1 MTRMTLL
8 ASNIAWTPA
17 QDAEAA
23 ALLRAHG
30 FAGIEVALTRDW
42 PELAKANP
50 AHVRAFAARWRDEGL
65 PIAAAQALLF
75 GRPDLVVFGS
85 AGVRRQTVD
94 YLRLVFD
101 LCAAAGAR
109 AMVFGS
115 PRNRRVERL
124 PPPEARA
131 IAIDFFGELAT
142 EAETR
147 QLVLVVE
154 PNPPA
159 YGADFV
165 TTAAEAIDLVRA
177 VDRPGFRLHLD
188 LGCLRLAAEPV
199 AATVSAA
206 APLLAHAHASS
217 PHLAPL
223 DDLSGAGDEL
233 DAFLSALS
241 GSGYA
246 GAVSLEMRRND
257 DNRLAPL
264 EQSAARLARSLARAA
279 AGTR

>member
-1 MTRMTLL
+1 MTLL
-8 ASNIAWTPA
+8 ASNIAWTPS
-17 QDAEAA
+17 QDAEVAA
-23 ALLRAHG
+23 RLRAHG
-30 FAGIEVALTRDW
+30 FTGIEIALTRDW
-42 PELAKANP
+42 PELARAD
-50 AHVRAFAARWRDEGL
+50 AAAVRAFAARWRDEGL

-75 GRPDLVVFGS
+75 GRPDLLVFGS
-85 AGVRRQTVD
+85 GETRRQTID

-115 PRNRRVERL
+115 PRNRRLDHCRAAD
-124 PPPEARA
+124 ARVLA
-131 IAIDFFGELAT
+131 VDFFGALAA
-142 EAETR
+142 EAEAR
-147 QLVLVVE
+147 QLVLVIE

-165 TTAAEAIDLVRA
+165 TTAAEAVELVRA

-188 LGCLRLAAEPV
+188 LGCLRLAGEPI
-199 AATVSAA
+199 AQTVIAA
-206 APLLAHAHASS
+206 APLVAHAHASA

-223 DDLSGAGDEL
+223 EDGGADDGL

-257 DNRLAPL
+257 GHDLSPL
-264 EQSAARLARSLARAA
+264 DRSAARLAHALRRAA